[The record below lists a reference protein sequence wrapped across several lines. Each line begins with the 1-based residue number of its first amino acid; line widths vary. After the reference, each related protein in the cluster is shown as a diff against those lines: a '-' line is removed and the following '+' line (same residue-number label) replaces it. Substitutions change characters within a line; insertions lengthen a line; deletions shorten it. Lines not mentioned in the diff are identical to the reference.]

1 MPPLLPLKDG
11 YLFLDKVKF
20 PDAFAGD
27 VDLKTAVFMADSQ
40 VPWGVNALGGAVT
53 EPAWKSKPSWYLQVR
68 DDKMIPFPAQ
78 QFMAKRA
85 GATIVEVPGSHAIYV
100 SNPNAVAALIEQAAS
115 GVK

>member
-40 VPWGVNALGGAVT
+40 VPWGVNALGGAVQSRLGNQSL
-53 EPAWKSKPSWYLQVR
+53 AGISKSAMTR
-68 DDKMIPFPAQ
+68 
-78 QFMAKRA
+78 
-85 GATIVEVPGSHAIYV
+85 
-100 SNPNAVAALIEQAAS
+100 
-115 GVK
+115 

>member
-1 MPPLLPLKDG
+1 VPPLLPLKDG

-20 PDAFAGD
+20 PDACAGD

-68 DDKMIPFPAQ
+68 DDDDSFS
-78 QFMAKRA
+78 RT
-85 GATIVEVPGSHAIYV
+85 TIHGETGRRHRR
-100 SNPNAVAALIEQAAS
+100 
-115 GVK
+115 